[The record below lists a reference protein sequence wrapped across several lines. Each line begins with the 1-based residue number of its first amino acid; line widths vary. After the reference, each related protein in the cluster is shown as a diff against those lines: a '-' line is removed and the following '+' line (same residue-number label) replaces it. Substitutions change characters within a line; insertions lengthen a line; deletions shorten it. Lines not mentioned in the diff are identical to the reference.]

1 MKTLAGPLI
10 EKPSQ
15 KHVYRRA
22 DTYNLNGLGIG
33 GKIYDD
39 MLVRP

>member
-1 MKTLAGPLI
+1 M

-22 DTYNLNGLGIG
+22 DTYNLNGLGIEG
-33 GKIYDD
+33 RFYDD
-39 MLVRP
+39 MFVRP